1 MTRLEELKAV
11 WKAADA
17 AYYAA
22 KDDADA
28 DWAAYDAAWVAAY
41 AAAGAADDAEDAYYT
56 ELKKQGNTHD

>member
-28 DWAAYDAAWVAAY
+28 AW
-41 AAAGAADDAEDAYYT
+41 DAYYT
-56 ELKKQGNTHD
+56 ELNKQEPKR